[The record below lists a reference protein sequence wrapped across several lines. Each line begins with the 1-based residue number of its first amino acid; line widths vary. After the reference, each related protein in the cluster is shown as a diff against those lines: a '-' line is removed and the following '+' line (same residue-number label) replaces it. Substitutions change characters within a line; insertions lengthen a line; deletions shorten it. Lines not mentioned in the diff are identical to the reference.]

1 MGKKICSNPG
11 KKMSPSKEDYL
22 KAIYQLSEKTRLV
35 RSIDLAV
42 YLGVSKPSVNSAV
55 TALQEEGFV
64 VKPLHGEICL
74 TEEGQ
79 RQGQVIT
86 AKFHLIK
93 QLLIDCCD
101 VNEQTASEDACKM
114 EHLISDETTFALK
127 SVLNRYE
134 GVPSNNKEL
143 KK

>member
-1 MGKKICSNPG
+1 MSKNTCSHPGKKI
-11 KKMSPSKEDYL
+11 SPSKEEYL

-74 TEEGQ
+74 TDKGQ
-79 RQGQVIT
+79 KQGQFIT

-93 QLLIDCCD
+93 QLLIDCCH

-114 EHLISDETTFALK
+114 EHLISDETAFALK
-127 SVLNRYE
+127 NILSRYE
-134 GVPSNNKEL
+134 ESSSN
-143 KK
+143 KKN